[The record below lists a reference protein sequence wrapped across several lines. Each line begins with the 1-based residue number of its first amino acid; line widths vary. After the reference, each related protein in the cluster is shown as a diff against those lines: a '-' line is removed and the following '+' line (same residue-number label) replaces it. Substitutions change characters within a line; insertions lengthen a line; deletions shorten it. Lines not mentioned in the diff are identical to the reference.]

1 MPIVGGLDIHRKQIT
16 FDYLDTVTGE
26 VSRGQIAPAD
36 PEAAAAVAGN
46 EVGITSA
53 HKSTPLLCS
62 AHLCAGSTCGNT
74 KAPWWRGCVCFPGGQ
89 GVAGSNPAVPTQV
102 KGWFCARGTGFATWM
117 GAHVRSHPLQRPSS
131 KMCPARAAA
140 LARGYRQ

>member
-102 KGWFCARGTGFATWM
+102 NGWFRVSATSSWPPWERTCAPIR
-117 GAHVRSHPLQRPSS
+117 
-131 KMCPARAAA
+131 RANQAK
-140 LARGYRQ
+140 